1 MKCKVFINGEEK
13 RVFESYKSAVKYI
26 ERLYDECPAESI
38 QSTNII
44 IL

>member
-1 MKCKVFINGEEK
+1 MTCKVFINGEPK

-26 ERLYDECPAESI
+26 ERIYDECPEGSI
-38 QSTNII
+38 QSTNIM

>member
-1 MKCKVFINGEEK
+1 MKCKVYINGEEK

-26 ERLYDECPAESI
+26 ERIYDECSDGSI
-38 QSTNII
+38 RSTNII